1 MELRSSSLVLG
12 NSEQV
17 AALVRALHRVF
28 YDQHKVVEDVAKRM
42 QLTRS
47 APRPLGSAGLAA
59 DPGVGPTMTSGDIA
73 DMTTKLNAAW
83 HADAA
88 TLGGRYWKESRKSDR
103 AVMSCP

>member
-1 MELRSSSLVLG
+1 MKQTKPE
-12 NSEQV
+12 
-17 AALVRALHRVF
+17 H
-28 YDQHKVVEDVAKRM
+28 
-42 QLTRS
+42 
-47 APRPLGSAGLAA
+47 
-59 DPGVGPTMTSGDIA
+59 SGDIA